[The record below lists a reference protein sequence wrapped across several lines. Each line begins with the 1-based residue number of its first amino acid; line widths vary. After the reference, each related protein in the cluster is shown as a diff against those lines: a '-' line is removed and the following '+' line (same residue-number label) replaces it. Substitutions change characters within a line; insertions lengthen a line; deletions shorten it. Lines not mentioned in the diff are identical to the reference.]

1 MNIVTQHYEKSKER
15 ERQWFQD
22 NHLSPLG
29 FTRTKNFIR
38 KCDVITI
45 LDWWKIQQ
53 QSGRVLPSVFVP
65 WAPSFSRAIRHGS
78 LTVVAV
84 MSLRRSGIS
93 DLLGL
98 LALLTIGLEGGRLWL
113 PITLQLALRDGIRPS
128 RSSRSPVLVGLLLG
142 CMTGM
147 EGPPLL
153 WRTAERRHI
162 ETHIRNILCVWHGRK
177 KNPPGR
183 LVRKD
188 KVPNR
193 YDVSFRER
201 YVII

>member
-1 MNIVTQHYEKSKER
+1 M
-15 ERQWFQD
+15 
-22 NHLSPLG
+22 
-29 FTRTKNFIR
+29 
-38 KCDVITI
+38 
-45 LDWWKIQQ
+45 
-53 QSGRVLPSVFVP
+53 
-65 WAPSFSRAIRHGS
+65 
-78 LTVVAV
+78 VAV

-98 LALLTIGLEGGRLWL
+98 LALLTMGLEGGRLWL

-162 ETHIRNILCVWHGRK
+162 ETHIRNILCVWHGRSKIPHEQLVAAHFQEK
-177 KNPPGR
+177 KQKYLLDIK
-183 LVRKD
+183 LVSKG
-188 KVPNR
+188 KSSASKLLN
-193 YDVSFRER
+193 
-201 YVII
+201 

>member
-1 MNIVTQHYEKSKER
+1 MWANHISTTIRNGWNLRNQELKRNKNLLIQLLKAGKRNITLTSQA
-15 ERQWFQD
+15 F
-22 NHLSPLG
+22 SPALEV
-29 FTRTKNFIR
+29 R
-38 KCDVITI
+38 
-45 LDWWKIQQ
+45 LQ
-53 QSGRVLPSVFVP
+53 
-65 WAPSFSRAIRHGS
+65 S

-113 PITLQLALRDGIRPS
+113 PITLQLALREGIRPS

-153 WRTAERRHI
+153 WRTAERRHR
-162 ETHIRNILCVWHGRK
+162 ETHIRNILYVWHGRTNNTHAQLVTEHFQG
-177 KNPPGR
+177 KNNIILQDIM
-183 LVRKD
+183 LVLED
-188 KVPNR
+188 
-193 YDVSFRER
+193 FMQ
-201 YVII
+201 